1 MNVPLPH
8 IAHITTVRKPT
19 LQPGRH
25 KRLIGGG
32 QMKRVLIVDALNMYF
47 RAYIVDPSL
56 SSNGQPIGGVMGFLK
71 ILQKQIRDSK
81 PDRIVIAWDGPGGSR
96 KRKQMDK
103 NYKAGRKP
111 IRLNRSIRNLS
122 ESEEIDNKIW
132 QQTRLVEYLN
142 QMPVSQLLLPDIE
155 ADDVIAYATNLPYFD
170 GWQKVIVSSD
180 KDFFQLCDDETVVYR
195 PIQKQV
201 MNKKRIIEDFNIH
214 PNNMALARA
223 IAGDVSDNLPGI
235 KGVGLP
241 TIKKR
246 LPFLCE
252 EKSYTI
258 DEVVDFCDN
267 IDSNLKVYSSIIE
280 NEDVI
285 EHNYKMMQLYS
296 PALSYNAKQQVK
308 FAIEEADQ
316 LFSLTEMKK
325 MMIKDGFGTWDWSDL
340 IQIMRRITVEKD

>member
-1 MNVPLPH
+1 
-8 IAHITTVRKPT
+8 
-19 LQPGRH
+19 
-25 KRLIGGG
+25 
-32 QMKRVLIVDALNMYF
+32 MKRVLIVDALNMYF

-56 SSNGQPIGGVMGFLK
+56 STNGQPVGGVMGFMK
-71 ILQKQIRDSK
+71 ILQKQIRETK

-122 ESEEIDNKIW
+122 EGEELENKIW

-142 QMPVSQLLLPDIE
+142 QMPVSQLLLPEIE

-180 KDFFQLCDDETVVYR
+180 KDFFQLCDDETIVYR

-223 IAGDVSDNLPGI
+223 IAGDKSDNLPGVR
-235 KGVGLP
+235 GVGLP

-246 LPFLCE
+246 LPFLSE

-258 DEVVDFCDN
+258 DEVVNYCDEV
-267 IDSNLKVYSSIIE
+267 DSNLKIFDSIVE
-280 NEDVI
+280 NEDTI

-296 PALSYNAKQQVK
+296 PSLSYNAKQQVK
-308 FAIEEADQ
+308 YAIEEADQ
-316 LFSLTEMKK
+316 LFNLTEMKR
-325 MMIKDGFGTWDWSDL
+325 MMINDGFGTWDWSDL
-340 IQIMRRITVEKD
+340 IQIMRRITAQKD

>member
-1 MNVPLPH
+1 MD
-8 IAHITTVRKPT
+8 T
-19 LQPGRH
+19 
-25 KRLIGGG
+25 
-32 QMKRVLIVDALNMYF
+32 KRVLIVDALNMYF

-56 SSNGQPIGGVMGFLK
+56 SSNGQPIGGVMGFMK
-71 ILQKQIRDSK
+71 ILQKQIRETK

-122 ESEEIDNKIW
+122 ESEELENKIW

-142 QMPVSQLLLPDIE
+142 QMPVSQLLLPEIE
-155 ADDVIAYATNLPYFD
+155 ADDVIAYAVNLPYFK

-180 KDFFQLCDDETVVYR
+180 KDFFQLCNDETVVYR
-195 PIQKQV
+195 PIQKQI

-223 IAGDVSDNLPGI
+223 IAGDKSDNLPGI

-246 LPFLCE
+246 LPFLSE

-258 DEVVDFCDN
+258 DEVVNYCDEV
-267 IDSNLKVYSSIIE
+267 DSNLKIYDSIVE

-285 EHNYKMMQLYS
+285 EHNYKMMQLYAPS
-296 PALSYNAKQQVK
+296 LSYNAKQQVK
-308 FAIEEADQ
+308 YAIEEADQ
-316 LFSLTEMKK
+316 LFNLTEMKR
-325 MMIKDGFGTWDWSDL
+325 MMISDGFGTWDWSDL
-340 IQIMRRITVEKD
+340 IQIMRRITAQKD

>member
-1 MNVPLPH
+1 
-8 IAHITTVRKPT
+8 
-19 LQPGRH
+19 
-25 KRLIGGG
+25 
-32 QMKRVLIVDALNMYF
+32 MKRVLIVDALNMYF

-56 SSNGQPIGGVMGFLK
+56 STNGQPIGGVMGFMK
-71 ILQKQIRDSK
+71 ILQKQIRETK
-81 PDRIVIAWDGPGGSR
+81 PDRIVIAWDGPGGAR

-122 ESEEIDNKIW
+122 ESEELENKIW

-142 QMPVSQLLLPDIE
+142 QMPVSQLLLPEIE
-155 ADDVIAYATNLPYFD
+155 ADDVIAYATNLSYFQ

-195 PIQKQV
+195 PIQKQI

-223 IAGDVSDNLPGI
+223 IAGDKSDNLPGI

-246 LPFLCE
+246 LPFLSE

-258 DEVVDFCDN
+258 DEVVNYCDEV
-267 IDSNLKVYSSIIE
+267 DSNLKIYDSIVE

-285 EHNYKMMQLYS
+285 EHNYKMMQLYAPS
-296 PALSYNAKQQVK
+296 LSYNAKQQVK
-308 FAIEEADQ
+308 NAIEEADQ
-316 LFSLTEMKK
+316 LFNLTEMKR
-325 MMIKDGFGTWDWSDL
+325 MMISDGFGTWDWSDL
-340 IQIMRRITVEKD
+340 IQIMRRITAQKD